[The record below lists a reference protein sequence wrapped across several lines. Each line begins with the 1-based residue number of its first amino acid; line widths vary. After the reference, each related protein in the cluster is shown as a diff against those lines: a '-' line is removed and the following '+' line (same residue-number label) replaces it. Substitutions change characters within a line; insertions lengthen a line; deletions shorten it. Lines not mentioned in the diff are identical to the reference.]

1 MFRTAAKMNDSSIS
15 NNNENKGNNL
25 SGLVSFC
32 SFPAAVIFERKII
45 YFNKKFREFAFE
57 KSGIKD
63 ITDPLDLV
71 HNKSIHPFA
80 GIIKEL
86 ESGRQQNRIINF
98 VPAQSSDG
106 NEYSAFFSVLENIKN
121 HILLQIFTEFPD
133 EKDNNNKNLIKR
145 IEKLSGSFSWCLNRR
160 DGKFKT
166 EFVTPGVEDLT
177 GYTAGDFLSNNLL
190 WIRLILPDDRK
201 KITDFFSRIYND
213 PVIKED
219 KIECRIYD
227 YFRNIIWVSNT
238 ISVERN
244 NDGSVS
250 RIFILARNITF
261 EKLKEQELE
270 NEINRLTE
278 TNKKKDRF
286 ISIISHDLRSPF
298 SSIIGYSNYLLE
310 NENISDNKKR
320 EYLNYI
326 SESAGTTLN
335 LVNSLLEWTRLQT
348 GRIKFEPAK
357 INISEIFSKASE
369 MLNGAAFEKNIS
381 IAPGY
386 ENEIYVKADKELIL
400 QVIINLISNAIKFT
414 NSGGKITIT
423 AKPQPEENKYLFGV
437 SDNGV
442 GISKEN
448 LEKLFKIDE
457 KFTSRGTKGEKGTG
471 LGLSLCKD
479 IIHKHNGKIW
489 VESEPGKGSV
499 FYFTLP
505 VVSNQILLVNGQK
518 TERILYRKLIQS
530 LVSGYEI
537 IEASDGYEALQII
550 KKHQP
555 VLLLTEHFL
564 EGMSGFQLVK
574 HIALG
579 NFEVKP
585 GIIIL
590 SENINKTLKEEYQK
604 MGIKSVFNKPV
615 EINELKTSL
624 NKLLLKS

>member
-1 MFRTAAKMNDSSIS
+1 MNDNLQ
-15 NNNENKGNNL
+15 NNNSEEKADIL
-25 SGLVSFC
+25 FGLVSCC

-45 YFNKKFREFAFE
+45 YSNKKFREFASQT
-57 KSGIKD
+57 SGIND
-63 ITDPLDLV
+63 LTDPLDFV
-71 HNKSIHPFA
+71 HNKSIPSFA
-80 GIIKEL
+80 GAIKEL
-86 ESGRQQNRIINF
+86 ESGKFQNRIVSF
-98 VPAQSSDG
+98 VPAQISEE
-106 NEYSAFFSVLENIKN
+106 NEYSAVISVSENIKN
-121 HILLQIFTEFPD
+121 YLFLQIFPGFSEVKAD
-133 EKDNNNKNLIKR
+133 SNKNLVTR
-145 IEKLSGSFSWCLNRR
+145 AEKLSGSFYWSGYRKN
-160 DGKFKT
+160 GKFIT
-166 EFVTPGVEDLT
+166 EYVSPGVEDLT
-177 GYTAGDFLSNNLL
+177 GYAANDFLINNLL
-190 WIRLILPDDRK
+190 WVKLIVPDDRK
-201 KITDFFSRIYND
+201 KITDFFRRIYND
-213 PVIKED
+213 SVLTEE

-227 YFRNIIWVSNT
+227 YYRNIIWLSNSF
-238 ISVERN
+238 SVERN
-244 NDGSVS
+244 NDGSVKS
-250 RIFILARNITF
+250 IFSLAKNVTF

-270 NEINRLTE
+270 NEIAGLTE
-278 TNKKKDRF
+278 KNKKKDRF

-310 NENISDNKKR
+310 NENISNDKKR

-348 GRIKFEPAK
+348 GRIKFEPSK

-381 IAPGY
+381 IVSGY
-386 ENEIYVKADKELIL
+386 ENEIFVKADKELVL
-400 QVIINLISNAIKFT
+400 QVIINLVSNAIKFT
-414 NSGGKITIT
+414 NPGGKITIT
-423 AKPQPEENKYLFGV
+423 AKPQSEENKYLFAI

-442 GISKEN
+442 GILKEN

-479 IIHKHNGKIW
+479 IINKHNGKIW

-537 IEASDGYEALQII
+537 IEASNGYEALQKI

-615 EINELKTSL
+615 EIKEFKASL